1 MDVCAASPFHSHG
14 GDIPL
19 LVVTATEG
27 YETVKQQSAWL
38 RVSSRS
44 RQMTLEGGHDLHE
57 ENPDGVITEIE
68 STLESIEAGRTRT
81 STTDAD
87 DA

>member
-1 MDVCAASPFHSHG
+1 MPL

-38 RVSSRS
+38 GVSSRS
-44 RQMTLEGGHDLHE
+44 RQTTLEGGTDLHE
-57 ENPDGVITEIE
+57 ENPKGVITEIE
-68 STLESIEAGRTRT
+68 SSLESIEAGRTPT
-81 STTDAD
+81 STTHAD
-87 DA
+87 NA